1 MYSKVVLNII
11 AGIIIWLGC
20 QLFSCIS
27 TLISNEF
34 ISILLSSVIQI
45 FLTFA
50 LLRLYC
56 KKFLNIST
64 ADCRIKF
71 ILPKPIWF
79 YCAFLL
85 PCAVSAVFFLFV
97 PGSFSLNS
105 LNAMQLLK
113 RILTA
118 LVLTC
123 ITASLTE
130 EMVFR
135 GFIMKIIETKFGRLW
150 SVLIPSIIFSVFHL
164 IGITPNFFNFIQLT
178 ASGIS
183 VGIMLSII
191 CYKSD
196 SIVSST
202 LVHGIWNLIMVGGII
217 NIGIEPNSSAILN
230 YSLNTSS
237 RLLTGGSFGI
247 EASLPAIIGYW
258 CVIIILLL
266 PANKKSY

>member
-1 MYSKVVLNII
+1 MYSKAFLNII

-27 TLISNEF
+27 TLISNEI

-45 FLTFA
+45 FSTFA

-64 ADCRIKF
+64 TDCRIKF
-71 ILPKPIWF
+71 IMPKPIWF
-79 YCAFLL
+79 YCSFLL
-85 PCAVSAVFFLFV
+85 PCAVSAAFFLFV

-105 LNAMQLLK
+105 LECYAAFK
-113 RILTA
+113 TYSY
-118 LVLTC
+118 C
-123 ITASLTE
+123 I
-130 EMVFR
+130 
-135 GFIMKIIETKFGRLW
+135 
-150 SVLIPSIIFSVFHL
+150 
-164 IGITPNFFNFIQLT
+164 
-178 ASGIS
+178 
-183 VGIMLSII
+183 GIMLSII

-196 SIVSST
+196 SVVSST

-217 NIGIEPNSSAILN
+217 NIGEPNSSAILN

-237 RLLTGGSFGI
+237 RLLTGGAFGI
-247 EASLPAIIGYW
+247 EASLPAIAGYW